1 MLTPFDADE
10 KPAIPSLTIFS
21 GHPASRNLFFRKIAG
36 DERPLIARVFCQLV

>member
-21 GHPASRNLFFRKIAG
+21 GHPASKEISFPVK
-36 DERPLIARVFCQLV
+36 